1 MAGRRQPT
9 DVVEANGRKHMTKQE
24 AAERRAGELS
34 GPGDIKQL
42 RAPAWLYEYLRPEF
56 NTIARQLVELMPKLI
71 IRADAETVAAYVTVH
86 DQWVKAGKTLS
97 VAVDAQDE
105 AVALKWAGV
114 QSKLFA
120 QARALAT
127 DMGLTISARC
137 QLVIP
142 AKPPEAPQGNPFGMK
157 VIEGGK
163 AANG

>member
-9 DVVEANGRKHMTKQE
+9 DVVEANGRKHMTKKE
-24 AAERRAGELS
+24 TAERRASELS

-42 RAPAWLYEYLRPEF
+42 RAPDWLYEYLRPEF
-56 NTIARQLVELMPKLI
+56 NTIARQLVALMPKLI
-71 IRADAETVAAYVTVH
+71 IRTDAETVAAYVTVH
-86 DQWVKAGKTLS
+86 DQWIKAGKSLS
-97 VAVDAQDE
+97 AAIDDQDE
-105 AVALKWAGV
+105 GTAVKWSGI
-114 QSKLFA
+114 QNKLFT
-120 QARALAT
+120 QARALAA

-142 AKPPEAPQGNPFGMK
+142 AKPEEAPQGNPFGMR